1 MNNSQT
7 NDFVVVDNGHVL
19 FFKDFDRKYYTVS

>member
-7 NDFVVVDNGHVL
+7 NDFVVVDNGLVHVSPNFL
-19 FFKDFDRKYYTVS
+19 QVYFAKS

>member
-7 NDFVVVDNGHVL
+7 NDFVVVDNGLVHL
-19 FFKDFDRKYYTVS
+19 AKDFSNFYASLS